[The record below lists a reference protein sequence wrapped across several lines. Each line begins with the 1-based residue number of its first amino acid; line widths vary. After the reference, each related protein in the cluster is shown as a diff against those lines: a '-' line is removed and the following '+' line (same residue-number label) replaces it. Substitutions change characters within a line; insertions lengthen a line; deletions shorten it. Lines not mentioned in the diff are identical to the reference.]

1 MRNFFLNV
9 LRVII
14 KFIVY
19 VFAGSYKVVGRENVP
34 ATGPYLLV
42 TNHMSAAD
50 VPVLLISFPGLS
62 PRFFAGE
69 KWETHWF
76 FGPLMKLGGAIYI
89 KRGEVDRK
97 ALREALAAIEQ
108 GDVFGLAPEGTRS
121 RTKKMIRGRDGAA
134 YLASKANIP
143 ILPVGLVNT
152 DVVFGNM
159 RRLRRTRMECHIGQP
174 FTLPDLGHR
183 PKSHELSAYTH
194 LIMVHIAALLP
205 ERYHGY
211 YADSPALAALARG
224 EDAWPHCL
232 EAATQPESNETGG
245 L

>member
-9 LRVII
+9 LRLII

-159 RRLRRTRMECHIGQP
+159 FRLRRTRLECRIGQP

-211 YADSPALAALARG
+211 YADSPALAALVRG

-232 EAATQPESNETGG
+232 EAITESNETDS